1 MITKVQKV
9 HKVLLDLLDPAFS
22 KSIPF
27 FWSLDEGIKLEK
39 TMKIFLIHLH
49 NRLKKKE
56 NAYNME
62 GPKGPEVRVFDKKQ
76 FTIRRSYVST
86 KRK

>member
-39 TMKIFLIHLH
+39 TMKIFLIHLQ
-49 NRLKKKE
+49 NRLKKEKTLTTWKVQKVQKL
-56 NAYNME
+56 
-62 GPKGPEVRVFDKKQ
+62 GFL
-76 FTIRRSYVST
+76 T
-86 KRK
+86 KNNSP

>member
-9 HKVLLDLLDPAFS
+9 HKVLLNLLDPAFS

-39 TMKIFLIHLH
+39 TIKIFLIYLH
-49 NRLKKKE
+49 NRFKKE
-56 NAYNME
+56 KTPTTWKVQKVQKL
-62 GPKGPEVRVFDKKQ
+62 GFL
-76 FTIRRSYVST
+76 T
-86 KRK
+86 KNNSS